1 VLVTGRACL
10 FLALGMCA
18 YGAVASI
25 VGARTGRRDL
35 IVSGRRAVYALALV
49 LVLAFVILEAALL
62 RSDFTFRLVG
72 GHSSTTT
79 PVFSRAT
86 AVWSSQEGSL
96 LLWVWLLSLCSSL
109 VLARTGDR
117 PARRHPVRDTSSTVS
132 PRARSASR
140 PARAATCGPR
150 SSPTSGR
157 CAG

>member
-1 VLVTGRACL
+1 MLVTGRACL
-10 FLALGMCA
+10 FLALGLRA
-18 YGAVASI
+18 YSAVASI
-25 VGARTGRRDL
+25 VGAGTGRRDL
-35 IVSGRRAVYALALV
+35 IVSGRRAVFV
-49 LVLAFVILEAALL
+49 LTILEAAFL

-117 PARRHPVRDTSSTVS
+117 PARRDPVRDTSSTAS
-132 PRARSASR
+132 RRARSASR
-140 PARAATCGPR
+140 PARAATCGPL